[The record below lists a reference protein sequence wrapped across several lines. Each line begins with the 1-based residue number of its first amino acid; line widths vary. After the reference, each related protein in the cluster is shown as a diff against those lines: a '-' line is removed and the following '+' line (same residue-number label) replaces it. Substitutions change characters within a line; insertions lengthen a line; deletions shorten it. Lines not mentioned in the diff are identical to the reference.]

1 MFFFPKCSMG
11 SYIAFLT
18 ALHLKEKY
26 NLEPEHLF
34 VSSASP
40 PHVSNFIFL
49 REGGGKD
56 GSAVGKS
63 SHCFPF

>member
-1 MFFFPKCSMG
+1 MG
-11 SYIAFLT
+11 SFTAFFT

-26 NLEPEHLF
+26 NLEPVHLF
-34 VSSASP
+34 VSSLSP

-49 REGGGKD
+49 REGGGKE